1 MVRCVLGP
9 VGLVLLGGG
18 VSEGDL
24 VVVVEPLLVVGA
36 PAGVEDPLAKPLAHA
51 RQVLGV
57 RLPSLGVGEVVD
69 QVRVVPHEAV
79 PQVQD
84 LLDLTL
90 EYVARHP
97 QVPFVLLG
105 EQNRPLEKVQILQ
118 GRGRP
123 RYLLRTVTVPG
134 DAPCRSPLTIAPFSR
149 SRARSSGQFVRSPN
163 YRMR

>member
-24 VVVVEPLLVVGA
+24 VVVVEPLLIVGA

-51 RQVLGV
+51 RQVL
-57 RLPSLGVGEVVD
+57 L
-69 QVRVVPHEAV
+69 
-79 PQVQD
+79 
-84 LLDLTL
+84 
-90 EYVARHP
+90 
-97 QVPFVLLG
+97 VLLG

-118 GRGRP
+118 GQGRP

-134 DAPCRSPLTIAPFSR
+134 DAPLSCAAHHRPFLSVPSPQLWAICQES
-149 SRARSSGQFVRSPN
+149 
-163 YRMR
+163 